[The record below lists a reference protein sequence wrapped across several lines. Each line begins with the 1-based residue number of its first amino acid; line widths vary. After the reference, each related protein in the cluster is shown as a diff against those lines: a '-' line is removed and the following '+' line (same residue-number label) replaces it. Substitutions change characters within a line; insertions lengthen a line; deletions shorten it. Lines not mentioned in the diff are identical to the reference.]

1 MRSPKVVERL
11 AVVLQT
17 ERVRHQRLCRGAL
30 SQLNIRGPATWKTA
44 LVDVQV
50 GAAGGDRVDLAQD
63 LQRAGVG
70 HGDVVANLVLV
81 GSGEDDRP
89 HRSKD
94 QGRGVGIP
102 ARVQNHDV
110 TFADLLAHWHAR

>member
-1 MRSPKVVERL
+1 MCRSVPQV
-11 AVVLQT
+11 AT
-17 ERVRHQRLCRGAL
+17 ESTLL
-30 SQLNIRGPATWKTA
+30 KTSSGP
-44 LVDVQV
+44 
-50 GAAGGDRVDLAQD
+50 G
-63 LQRAGVG
+63 G

-94 QGRGVGIP
+94 QERGVGIP